1 MTPLINGIQHSW
13 ASVRMVLLGR
23 TVTGVTKIEYDD
35 NVNLENN
42 YGAGNMPESRGVGN
56 YEAKCSIE
64 LYQHEVVGIQQSIA
78 GKRLQEI
85 DPFDIVVTFLP
96 EGNAGLVVDV
106 IKDCQFKTNG
116 RSLNQS
122 DPNSKVPLELIVSN
136 IKWHG
141 QL

>member
-23 TVTGVTKIEYDD
+23 TVTGVVSINYEDSL
-35 NVNLENN
+35 NLENN

-64 LYQHEVVGIQQSIA
+64 LFQHEVVGIQQSIL
-78 GKRLQEI
+78 GSRLHEI

-96 EGNAGLVVDV
+96 GGNAPCTYPL
-106 IKDCQFKTNG
+106 
-116 RSLNQS
+116 
-122 DPNSKVPLELIVSN
+122 KV
-136 IKWHG
+136 
-141 QL
+141 